1 MATIP
6 TREYLSAPKIEDLL
20 NAPEILRVI
29 AELRCAM
36 YDSALL
42 PVVLANRL
50 VSLADVPSKEILQRF
65 TKSGV
70 GEAN

>member
-1 MATIP
+1 MRKQFRLDAF
-6 TREYLSAPKIEDLL
+6 EPKIEDLL
-20 NAPEILRVI
+20 NEPEILRVI

-50 VSLADVPSKEILQRF
+50 VSLADVPSAEILKRF
-65 TKSGV
+65 VREGV
-70 GEAN
+70 AEVN

>member
-1 MATIP
+1 MT
-6 TREYLSAPKIEDLL
+6 APKIEDLL

-29 AELRCAM
+29 ADLRCAM

-50 VSLADVPSKEILQRF
+50 VSLADVPSAEILNRF
-65 TKSGV
+65 VREGM
-70 GEAN
+70 GEAT